1 MQNIIKEIA
10 QKNKQDKE
18 QAEKDYQKNSLILWA
33 KEYIK
38 ELFGSVIGWLANNIL
53 KVEVTNPQNKM
64 RILNFPKIQR
74 TKDVQTRDAINNLG
88 KELQELQKIAENIKL
103 EIPEKQQIEGS
114 VRVENQ
120 IEIPKVE
127 IPEFP
132 KQLQIHSLPKYV
144 SEKLDSIKRSISS
157 LKLDPSIEV
166 KQPEIKIDI
175 DRISTDLKNVLEAI
189 KSLDVQPQVNVDLE
203 AVIKACNKTTEAI
216 NSLQFPVPNFQS
228 SWQRSLTMQS
238 EDLGKEYTWTTD
250 GGKDVVET
258 ITFIARDG
266 KTYRK
271 TYSYDG
277 SGKIES
283 ETAWTEV

>member
-1 MQNIIKEIA
+1 MQKIIKEIA
-10 QKNKQDKE
+10 QKNKQDRE
-18 QAEKDYQKNSLILWA
+18 QAEKDYQKNNLILWA

-38 ELFGSVIGWLANNIL
+38 ELFGSVISWFANNVL
-53 KVEVTNPQNKM
+53 KVEVTNPQNKI
-64 RILNFPKIQR
+64 RILNFPKTQR
-74 TKDVQTRDAINNLG
+74 TKDVQTRDAIKSLQ
-88 KELQELQKIAENIKL
+88 KQLQELQKATENIKL
-103 EIPEKQQIEGS
+103 EIPDKQQIEGS

-120 IEIPKVE
+120 IEIPEVK

-144 SEKLDSIKRSISS
+144 SEKLDSIKKSVSA
-157 LKLDPSIEV
+157 LKLDPKIEV

-175 DRISTDLKNVLEAI
+175 DKISGELNNVLKAI
-189 KSLDVQPQVNVDLE
+189 EGLEVQPQVNVDLKT
-203 AVIKACNKTTEAI
+203 VVTACNKTTEAI
-216 NSLQFPVPNFQS
+216 NNLRFPVPNFQS

-250 GGKDVVET
+250 GGKDVIET
-258 ITFIARDG
+258 ISFVARDG

-277 SGKIES
+277 SGKVSS